1 MAETQW
7 EEKKVK
13 VGDDELTV
21 IEGGAGSPLI
31 VLHEELGHPG
41 ITNWHNELA
50 RDHTVMIPLYPGFGQ
65 TERVGWVSN
74 IRDLAGLY
82 SRVLREQN
90 LAPANVIGFSLG
102 GWIAAEMAA
111 CNAAQF
117 RRMVLVAPFGIRPP
131 EGYIAD
137 MFQVTAKAYLDAS
150 VQDIEGTPE
159 FAKLYGGEPTPEQ
172 FEAWEDA
179 RAESARIAWAPYMFN
194 PSLGPLLEC
203 GGEVKTLII
212 WGQDDQIAPVSAA
225 AVYQQSIAGSELLV
239 LEGCGH
245 RPEVEQAETFVEKV
259 RSFLA

>member
-7 EEKKVK
+7 KEQKVK
-13 VGDDELTV
+13 VGDAELAV
-21 IEGGAGSPLI
+21 IEGGSGSPLI

-50 RDHTVMIPLYPGFGQ
+50 RDHTVMIPLHPGFGR
-65 TERVGWVSN
+65 TERVEWVSN
-74 IRDLAGLY
+74 VRDLAGLY
-82 SRVLREQN
+82 GRALREHN
-90 LAPANVIGFSLG
+90 LAPANVIGFSIG

-131 EGYIAD
+131 EGDIAD

-150 VQDIEGTPE
+150 VKDIQGTPE

-179 RAESARIAWAPYMFN
+179 RAESARVAWVPYMFN
-194 PSLGPLLEC
+194 PSLGPLLTC
-203 GGEVKTLII
+203 GDQVKTLIL
-212 WGQDDQIAPVSAA
+212 WGRDDQIAPVSAA
-225 AVYQQSIAGSELLV
+225 AVYQKSIAGSELIV
-239 LEGCGH
+239 LDGCGH
-245 RPEVEQAETFVEKV
+245 RPEVEQTHTFVEKV

>member
-7 EEKKVK
+7 EEKKVT
-13 VGDDELTV
+13 VGDVELSV
-21 IEGGAGSPLI
+21 IEGGSGSPLI

-50 RDHTVMIPLYPGFGQ
+50 RDHTVMIPLHPGFGQ
-65 TERVGWVSN
+65 TERVEWVNN

-82 SRVLREQN
+82 GYILREQN
-90 LAPANVIGFSLG
+90 LAPANIIGFSLG

-117 RRMVLVAPFGIRPP
+117 RRLVLVAPFGIRPP
-131 EGYIAD
+131 EGDIAD

-150 VQDIEGTPE
+150 VKNIEGTPE

-172 FEAWEDA
+172 FEEWEDA
-179 RAESARIAWAPYMFN
+179 RAESARVAWAPYMFN
-194 PSLGPLLEC
+194 PSLGHLLAC
-203 GGEVKTLII
+203 SDAVKTLII
-212 WGQDDQIAPVSAA
+212 WGQDDHIAPVSAA
-225 AVYQQSIAGSELLV
+225 AVYQQAIAGSELLV

-245 RPEVEQAETFVEKV
+245 RPEVEQADTFVQKV